1 MNMGIIICGGGTA
14 GHIYPAVAIIEN
26 IRQNYPDYRLLFVG
40 TKRGM
45 ENKFILDI
53 GVDFT
58 TVKSSGLNIN
68 RAWFNRIKTYLKFLF
83 SLNLGFL
90 KSLAIIIRFKPDI
103 ILGMG
108 GYVCAPVLLAAIFLR
123 KKIALHEQNYIPG
136 RLNMFFSRFSKYFFI
151 SFNETKK
158 LLNIDSSRVIF
169 SGNPV
174 REIIRKV
181 KYEECEYAK
190 WNLEKGRFTIIAFGG
205 SLGAEKINNTIIDL
219 YKYFKDSREIQIL
232 LICGVRYYDELN
244 KMLKNI
250 TRNEDNIIFK
260 IYPYIN
266 EMNKIYRIADLVIS
280 RAGANTVAELIIS
293 NIPAILIPYPKAV
306 DNHQYYNAKFL
317 ADSGKAILILDKD
330 LNKNILAQNIEGFL
344 GDGRKEFAEIKKIK
358 IRNCRTDS
366 AEIITSKLVGVN

>member
-1 MNMGIIICGGGTA
+1 MGIIICGGGTA

-45 ENKFILDI
+45 ENKFIPEL
-53 GVDFT
+53 GVD
-58 TVKSSGLNIN
+58 
-68 RAWFNRIKTYLKFLF
+68 FNRIKTYLKFLF

-90 KSLAIIIRFKPDI
+90 KSLAIIIKFKPDI
-103 ILGMG
+103 VLGMG

-151 SFNETKK
+151 SFTETKK
-158 LLNIDSSRVIF
+158 LLNINSSRVIF

-174 REIIRKV
+174 REIIKKV

-219 YKYFKDSREIQIL
+219 YKYFRDSREIQIL
-232 LICGVRYYDELN
+232 LICL
-244 KMLKNI
+244 L
-250 TRNEDNIIFK
+250 
-260 IYPYIN
+260 
-266 EMNKIYRIADLVIS
+266 L
-280 RAGANTVAELIIS
+280 
-293 NIPAILIPYPKAV
+293 
-306 DNHQYYNAKFL
+306 Q
-317 ADSGKAILILDKD
+317 
-330 LNKNILAQNIEGFL
+330 
-344 GDGRKEFAEIKKIK
+344 
-358 IRNCRTDS
+358 
-366 AEIITSKLVGVN
+366 